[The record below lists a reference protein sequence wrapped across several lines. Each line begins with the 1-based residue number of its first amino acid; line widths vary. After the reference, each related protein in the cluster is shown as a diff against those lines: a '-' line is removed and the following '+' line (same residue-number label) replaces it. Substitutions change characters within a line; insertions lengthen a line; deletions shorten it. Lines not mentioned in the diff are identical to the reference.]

1 MRPIARWLARKGFA
15 SLACLGVLGP
25 WTGAE
30 AQAINNSLRSGTEP
44 PCVLDKCLNPDRS
57 TRGADRD
64 DSPGSGIPGLPNTDR
79 DNPGSGGFTGT
90 SPAPGSFDFYV
101 LALSWSPGFCET
113 GGAGKARAQCESGAR
128 LGFVVHGL
136 WPQNQRGYP
145 SDCDSNLGFP
155 SRMALDSVRGLYPD
169 EGLARHEWRKHGTCT
184 GKSPTAYFADVRRAR
199 AAVVIPD
206 PFQAPSDGSSW
217 APLDIAR
224 AFRTSNPR
232 LKTDSIAVTC
242 RQNKLAEVRICLG
255 KDLRDFVSCPEVVRA
270 SCRRP
275 VEVPPVL

>member
-1 MRPIARWLARKGFA
+1 MRLTARWLARRGSA
-15 SLACLGVLGP
+15 SLACLGVLGV
-25 WTGAE
+25 WTGAQ
-30 AQAINNSLRSGTEP
+30 AQAIVNPLRRGTEP

-57 TRGADRD
+57 TPGGSRD
-64 DSPGSGIPGLPNTDR
+64 ASPDPGIPGLPKTSDE
-79 DNPGSGGFTGT
+79 DAGPGGFTGT

-113 GGAGKARAQCESGAR
+113 GGAAKARAQCEPGAR

-145 SDCDSNLGFP
+145 SDCDSNSFP
-155 SRMALDSVRGLYPD
+155 SRVVLDSVRGVYPD

-184 GKSPTAYFADVRRAR
+184 GKSPAAYFADVRRAR
-199 AAVVIPD
+199 ASIVIPE
-206 PFQAPSDGSSW
+206 PFRAPGDEASW

-224 AFRTSNPR
+224 AFSTSNPR
-232 LKTDSIAVTC
+232 LRTDSIAVTC
-242 RQNKLAEVRICLG
+242 RQNKLAEIRICLS
-255 KDLRDFVSCPEVVRA
+255 KDLRGFVSCPEVVRA